1 MKKIRVLYIL
11 PALNFCGGIENYA
24 MSYYRNINKDKI
36 QIDFITHTELEAS
49 FKAEIN
55 TLGGKVY
62 AFPPF
67 KIKKLLMIL
76 KKIDDFFKNHAK
88 EYNIIHCHMANAAF
102 FYFKIAKKYN
112 VNIRILHSHQPS
124 ASDKLL
130 HKIRNYPLLFW
141 GNKLATHRIACTKLA
156 GDFLF
161 KNYSYKIIR
170 NAINTKRFE
179 FNQYKRLNLRK
190 SLGLENKYV
199 VGHVGRFCAQKN
211 QLFVLEI
218 FKEILEKKENAYLIF
233 VGAGEDKLII
243 EKKIKEWNLLDKVKI
258 IAPCN
263 NIEDYY
269 QIFDVFVFPSIY
281 EGLGIV
287 LIEAQCSGLR
297 TYTSKE
303 NIPQDV
309 KVTEK
314 LQFLSLKYNNAK
326 MWAKKILYDDKFKY
340 DRCGD
345 LTSIKNYGYDINT
358 EVKVLEN
365 YYINIVQL
373 EG

>member
-1 MKKIRVLYIL
+1 M
-11 PALNFCGGIENYA
+11 
-24 MSYYRNINKDKI
+24 
-36 QIDFITHTELEAS
+36 
-49 FKAEIN
+49 
-55 TLGGKVY
+55 
-62 AFPPF
+62 
-67 KIKKLLMIL
+67 
-76 KKIDDFFKNHAK
+76 
-88 EYNIIHCHMANAAF
+88 
-102 FYFKIAKKYN
+102 
-112 VNIRILHSHQPS
+112 
-124 ASDKLL
+124 
-130 HKIRNYPLLFW
+130 
-141 GNKLATHRIACTKLA
+141 
-156 GDFLF
+156 
-161 KNYSYKIIR
+161 
-170 NAINTKRFE
+170 
-179 FNQYKRLNLRK
+179 
-190 SLGLENKYV
+190 
-199 VGHVGRFCAQKN
+199 
-211 QLFVLEI
+211 
-218 FKEILEKKENAYLIF
+218 
-233 VGAGEDKLII
+233 
-243 EKKIKEWNLLDKVKI
+243 DKVKI

-314 LQFLSLKYNNAK
+314 LQFLSLKYDNAK
-326 MWAKKILYDDKFKY
+326 MWAEKILYDDKSKY

-365 YYINIVQL
+365 YYINIVKL

>member
-49 FKAEIN
+49 FEEEIN

-67 KIKKLLMIL
+67 KIKKLGTIL
-76 KKIDDFFKNHAK
+76 KKIDNFFKKHAK

-130 HKIRNYPLLFW
+130 HKIRNYPLLFL

-243 EKKIKEWNLLDKVKI
+243 EKK
-258 IAPCN
+258 
-263 NIEDYY
+263 
-269 QIFDVFVFPSIY
+269 
-281 EGLGIV
+281 
-287 LIEAQCSGLR
+287 
-297 TYTSKE
+297 
-303 NIPQDV
+303 
-309 KVTEK
+309 
-314 LQFLSLKYNNAK
+314 
-326 MWAKKILYDDKFKY
+326 
-340 DRCGD
+340 
-345 LTSIKNYGYDINT
+345 
-358 EVKVLEN
+358 
-365 YYINIVQL
+365 
-373 EG
+373 